1 MHTLNSN
8 ALLEDLL
15 FRCYHIYNINL
26 TKGMKEMVNKL
37 EQLSQTAISD
47 LLLKLEAKLDADVF
61 TYYGEIVNGVEREVK
76 DFIEALAKDS
86 HKHDSIYIFLTT
98 PGGSLT
104 PVQRMVDIFRHFYD
118 EVNFI
123 VPDYAYSAGTIFC
136 MSGDNILMNY
146 FSALGPVDPQVQNKD
161 GKLVAALGYLDKIN
175 DLLIKAQNNTI
186 SQAEFLILKDF
197 DLAEL
202 RAYEQAKE
210 LAVDLIMKWLVKY
223 KFKDWAVHSD
233 GSSVTTEEKKE
244 RATEIANT
252 LSNNNI
258 WKSHGRAINMQ
269 ELENMNLKIN
279 DYGKNTELCNLIDS
293 YYSVLTDYVTKYQTR
308 VFVHT
313 RRFL

>member
-1 MHTLNSN
+1 MQNPIDKAAQDLLNSK
-8 ALLEDLL
+8 LTELET
-15 FRCYHIYNINL
+15 Y
-26 TKGMKEMVNKL
+26 
-37 EQLSQTAISD
+37 
-47 LLLKLEAKLDADVF
+47 LDADVIV
-61 TYYGEIVNGVEREVK
+61 YYGEIFDSVE
-76 DFIEALAKDS
+76 IEMKKIVEDLQSEKEP
-86 HKHDSIYIFLTT
+86 HKKCYIMLTT
-98 PGGSLT
+98 PGGSLN
-104 PVQRMVDIFRHFYD
+104 PVNRMVTILRHFYN

-123 VPDYAYSAGTIFC
+123 VPNYAYSAGTIFC

-175 DLLIKAQNNTI
+175 DLLVKAQNNTI

-210 LAVDLIMKWLVKY
+210 LAVDLIKKWLVKY
-223 KFKDWAVHSD
+223 KFKDWTTHSNGSAVT
-233 GSSVTTEEKKE
+233 VEEKNI
-244 RATEIANT
+244 RAIEIANT

-269 ELENMNLKIN
+269 ELEDMNLKIT
-279 DYGKNTELCNLIDS
+279 DYGTDNELSQRIDT
-293 YYSVLTDYVTKYQTR
+293 YYSVLTDYVTKYQNR

>member
-1 MHTLNSN
+1 MHSPIDEAARNLLNSKL
-8 ALLEDLL
+8 AELETYL
-15 FRCYHIYNINL
+15 N
-26 TKGMKEMVNKL
+26 
-37 EQLSQTAISD
+37 
-47 LLLKLEAKLDADVF
+47 ADVIV
-61 TYYGEIVNGVEREVK
+61 YYGEIFDSVEIQMKKIVEELQSEK
-76 DFIEALAKDS
+76 EP
-86 HKHDSIYIFLTT
+86 HSICYIILTT
-98 PGGSLT
+98 PGGSLN
-104 PVQRMVDIFRHFYD
+104 PVNRMVTILRHFYT

-123 VPDYAYSAGTIFC
+123 VPNYAYSAGTIFC

-202 RAYEQAKE
+202 RAYEQAK
-210 LAVDLIMKWLVKY
+210 
-223 KFKDWAVHSD
+223 FKDWAVHSD

-244 RATEIANT
+244 RATKIANT

-269 ELENMNLKIN
+269 ELESMNLKIN

>member
-1 MHTLNSN
+1 MHSPIDEAARNLLNSKL
-8 ALLEDLL
+8 AELETYL
-15 FRCYHIYNINL
+15 N
-26 TKGMKEMVNKL
+26 
-37 EQLSQTAISD
+37 
-47 LLLKLEAKLDADVF
+47 ADVIV
-61 TYYGEIVNGVEREVK
+61 YYGEIFDSVEIQMKKIVEELQSEK
-76 DFIEALAKDS
+76 EP
-86 HKHDSIYIFLTT
+86 HSICYIILTT
-98 PGGSLT
+98 PGGSLN
-104 PVQRMVDIFRHFYD
+104 PVNRMVTILRHFYT

-123 VPDYAYSAGTIFC
+123 VPNYAYSAGTIFC

-223 KFKDWAVHSD
+223 KFKDWAVHSN

-269 ELENMNLKIN
+269 ELESMNLKIN
-279 DYGKNTELCNLIDS
+279 DYGKNGSIP
-293 YYSVLTDYVTKYQTR
+293 K
-308 VFVHT
+308 FV
-313 RRFL
+313 